1 VAKSAGKV
9 LEIPADF
16 FLQENPQEISKFLV
30 VLIIIPIVIS
40 LEKYENDCLLK

>member
-9 LEIPADF
+9 LKIPADF
-16 FLQENPQEISKFLV
+16 FLQENPQEISMV